1 LVNNDVPSLPL
12 VEAIAVAKVKAV
24 EESIELC
31 HRLQNEVGSYALM
44 GGTGFEQKDFLTCC
58 KFAEGDSRVL
68 MLKCVPMRPRPSSV
82 VGVANSANGGRM
94 ARDRLKLFEKRPPAG
109 NPSSWG
115 EEDRLCAELASKME
129 AEVKASGD
137 RQRAWDENW
146 EAVYHLAE
154 VYMQRVMRDF
164 MSS

>member
-1 LVNNDVPSLPL
+1 
-12 VEAIAVAKVKAV
+12 
-24 EESIELC
+24 
-31 HRLQNEVGSYALM
+31 
-44 GGTGFEQKDFLTCC
+44 
-58 KFAEGDSRVL
+58 
-68 MLKCVPMRPRPSSV
+68 
-82 VGVANSANGGRM
+82 
-94 ARDRLKLFEKRPPAG
+94 LFEKRPPAG

-129 AEVKASGD
+129 AEVEASGD